1 MSEATTGLFNTAPV
15 FPRLVLDETLKRARV
30 ETSEGTA
37 VRVTSSTTDL
47 APITDALG
55 TQQDPV
61 DAPTVIGLLKNLI
74 TQGGGGGGDGG
85 STTLQVP
92 RIQLYDTLTIG
103 GGYDGGR
110 SWFSSL
116 QITFDL
122 NGEPIASF
130 PDWAD
135 YIGFYSLQN
144 GNFGVCKLKNNGSNK
159 IIILEL
165 RAQGNPDETMAGGP
179 SMQLI
184 KDYTKIELDE
194 IFNIPRVP
202 LTMTCYGWQEDWSSG
217 SPTVRNYSDRD
228 YVSFIPFVFSLSSF
242 DISGGGGGGSGDEA
256 ISTYSFTL
264 NNVNTTA
271 ITAPVSNP
279 PSNND
284 KTLVSLGYLKNLIN
298 NAHLQRRQLLLTGQ
312 ITVLDTGTS
321 YNLENTFNITIPS
334 WANRLRLGCQ
344 FGYYGET
351 QGYVEFGLVAGNYTY
366 TALNGSSNSFF
377 AANFNYSNKVL
388 TVNKCM
394 RLQDSDNTW
403 DPTTTKFAI
412 ISITAYG
419 NFSF

>member
-37 VRVTSSTTDL
+37 VRVTSAAADL
-47 APITDALG
+47 TPITDALG
-55 TQQDPV
+55 TQQDPSTT
-61 DAPTVIGLLKNLI
+61 PTVIGLLKNLI
-74 TQGGGGGGDGG
+74 ANGGGSGGGA

-110 SWFSSL
+110 SWFSTL

-122 NGEPIASF
+122 NGEPIDSF

-184 KDYTKIELDE
+184 KDYAKIELDE
-194 IFNIPRVP
+194 IFDAPSVP
-202 LTMTCYGWQEDWSSG
+202 LSMTFFGWQEDWSSG
-217 SPTVRNYSDRD
+217 SPTVRNYSDHD

-242 DISGGGGGGSGDEA
+242 DISGGGGGGSGDA
-256 ISTYSFTL
+256 ISTYSLTL
-264 NNVNTTA
+264 ND
-271 ITAPVSNP
+271 ITVTDITYPTEDP
-279 PSNND
+279 PSYED
-284 KTLVSLGYLKNLIN
+284 QTLVTMSYRRGLPVKLCNDLVNNQSTTVAKEGSVNLESGFSITLPEWTELIMLGITNSGGYMDYVTMAADVNKSYVSV
-298 NAHLQRRQLLLTGQ
+298 TGA
-312 ITVLDTGTS
+312 GTIDVYS
-321 YNLENTFNITIPS
+321 YNASTKDFTFVSGGDSIRILSLRVEGKTTI
-334 WANRLRLGCQ
+334 
-344 FGYYGET
+344 
-351 QGYVEFGLVAGNYTY
+351 
-366 TALNGSSNSFF
+366 
-377 AANFNYSNKVL
+377 
-388 TVNKCM
+388 
-394 RLQDSDNTW
+394 
-403 DPTTTKFAI
+403 
-412 ISITAYG
+412 
-419 NFSF
+419 